1 MAAASISQ
9 FHNAT
14 SRSRLVRNFNC
25 GLYLRQD
32 HTAGADWRQALLEGE
47 PRDFSSS
54 AAIVKARCK
63 NISSFSAACWKR
75 GDQGEG
81 TVAVTSVVAGLSNF
95 FPSTAVT

>member
-1 MAAASISQ
+1 MAAASNSQ
-9 FHNAT
+9 FHNAA
-14 SRSRLVRNFNC
+14 SRSRLVRNFSC

-32 HTAGADWRQALLEGE
+32 HTAGAEWRQALLEGE
-47 PRDFSSS
+47 WMDSSS

-63 NISSFSAACWKR
+63 SIASFSAACWKR